1 MRQDSLFWIRE
12 VYEMISNRHPPQPQF
27 PPRKAQRTTPDA
39 QPGSHPAAT
48 QKAKST
54 GKGKNKPRFDLS

>member
-27 PPRKAQRTTPDA
+27 NPRKAQPPRPSLA
-39 QPGSHPAAT
+39 PIQLPHRRPRARQRKEQAT
-48 QKAKST
+48 
-54 GKGKNKPRFDLS
+54 L